1 MGQFKVR
8 DIMTTQVET
17 LSPTDTIRDATI
29 KLAIENISGAPVV
42 DENYRMIGILSENDI
57 LDLIVKY
64 DKKYGGNGDSTRML
78 SFYMD
83 SNIDDPVAEAAAK
96 EFSNTKVSDI
106 MTRTVLSTS
115 PDASIMDL
123 LKSMI
128 AMDINRVPVLEKGVL
143 IGVVTRSDIMFSI
156 YKKKI

>member
-8 DIMTTQVET
+8 DIMTTQVVT
-17 LSPTDTIRDATI
+17 LSPSDTIRDATI
-29 KLAIENISGAPVV
+29 KLAVENVSGAPVV
-42 DENYRMIGILSENDI
+42 DDNYRMVGIISENDI
-57 LDLIVKY
+57 LELIAKY
-64 DKKYGGNGDSTRML
+64 DKKYALSDNSHML

-83 SNIDDPVAEAAAK
+83 STIDDPVANAAAV

-115 PDASIMDL
+115 PDSSIMDL
-123 LKSMI
+123 LRSMI
-128 AMDINRVPVLEKGVL
+128 NMDINRVPVLEKGVL